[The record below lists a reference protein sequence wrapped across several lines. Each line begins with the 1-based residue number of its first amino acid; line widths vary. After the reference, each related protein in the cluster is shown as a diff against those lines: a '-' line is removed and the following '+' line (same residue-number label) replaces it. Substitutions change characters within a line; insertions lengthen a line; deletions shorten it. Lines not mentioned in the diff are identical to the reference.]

1 MIHFSRLSE
10 ELILWAGSEF
20 RFIEM
25 ADAFSTGS
33 SIMPQKKNPDI
44 SELVRGKTGR
54 VVGDLVSLLM
64 LMKSL
69 PMSYNRDMQEDKEP
83 LFDAVDTLSACIDI
97 YIRMLPTIRFN
108 QERMY
113 EAASTGYQNAT
124 DLADYL
130 VNQGMPFR
138 KAHSVAGQAVAH
150 ALDEGKELH
159 ELTLQKLKTFSKL
172 IKKDIFNLLKP
183 ESLVNRRSSAGG
195 TSAENV
201 RKAISK
207 ATARLDAEME
217 RLPEFKD

>member
-1 MIHFSRLSE
+1 
-10 ELILWAGSEF
+10 
-20 RFIEM
+20 
-25 ADAFSTGS
+25 
-33 SIMPQKKNPDI
+33 
-44 SELVRGKTGR
+44 
-54 VVGDLVSLLM
+54 
-64 LMKSL
+64 
-69 PMSYNRDMQEDKEP
+69 
-83 LFDAVDTLSACIDI
+83 
-97 YIRMLPTIRFN
+97 
-108 QERMY
+108 
-113 EAASTGYQNAT
+113 
-124 DLADYL
+124 
-130 VNQGMPFR
+130 MPFR

-150 ALDEGKELH
+150 ALDEGNELH